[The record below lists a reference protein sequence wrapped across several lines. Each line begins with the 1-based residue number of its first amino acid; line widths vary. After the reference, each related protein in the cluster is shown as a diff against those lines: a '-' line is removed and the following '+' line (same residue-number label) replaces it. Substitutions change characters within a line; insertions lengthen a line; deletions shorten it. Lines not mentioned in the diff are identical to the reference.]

1 MKFFFLTFAFICGS
15 FQNLQAQSQIT
26 ALPLEYNP
34 SNAGFTG
41 GGRLSIYAGTQPKSN
56 KNEFQI
62 GTKSL
67 HSTAVSYDHFIQKIS
82 TGIGF
87 QTAYMGESIG
97 PAEYDYGSF
106 LNADYIPGYYSSS
119 MNGYNFL
126 AAVSPKISFRGKYT
140 LAPGFSFEYSNLAVN
155 TKFSQLYLYP
165 EANYNLEK
173 YKYTVGILLNT
184 KNYYLGY
191 SSQVYYKLKGTLN
204 EVHYQFPYS
213 LFQAG
218 CVLKR
223 SNKSK
228 FIFTPTLLMRVRNF
242 DITGYKKLSLLIN
255 LNFKYKKIIWG
266 VMPGIMAG
274 YQGESFTFQFNYA
287 PANFQYLY
295 DPMERFSKQ
304 FELNIKYRL
313 FKNHVLTS
321 H

>member
-1 MKFFFLTFAFICGS
+1 MKFYLIFAFLCGF

-26 ALPLEYNP
+26 ALPLKYNP
-34 SNAGFTG
+34 ANAGFTG
-41 GGRLSIYAGTQPKSN
+41 GGRLSIYAATQPKSGR
-56 KNEFQI
+56 NEFQI
-62 GTKSL
+62 ATKSL
-67 HSTAVSYDHFIQKIS
+67 HSTAFSYDHFIQKIS

-87 QTAYMGESIG
+87 QTAYMGESIE

-106 LNADYIPGYYSSS
+106 LNADYIPGYYNSSV
-119 MNGYNFL
+119 NGYNFL
-126 AAVSPKISFRGKYT
+126 AAISPKISFQGKYT
-140 LAPGFSFEYSNLAVN
+140 LAPGFSIEYTNLTIN

-173 YKYTVGILLNT
+173 YKYTIGILLNT
-184 KNYYLGY
+184 KNYFIGY
-191 SSQVYYKLKGTLN
+191 SSQVYYKSKGKHN
-204 EVHYQFPYS
+204 EVYYQFPYF

-228 FIFTPTLLMRVRNF
+228 FVFTPTLLVRVRNF
-242 DITGYKKLSLLIN
+242 DIKGYKKFSLLIN

-266 VMPGIMAG
+266 VMPGIMVG
-274 YQGESFTFQFNYA
+274 YQGESITFQLNYS
-287 PANFQYLY
+287 PVNFQYLY

-304 FELNIKYRL
+304 FELNIKYRI
-313 FKNHVLTS
+313 FKNHGLTS

>member
-1 MKFFFLTFAFICGS
+1 M
-15 FQNLQAQSQIT
+15 QAQSQIT

-34 SNAGFTG
+34 ANAGFTG
-41 GGRLSIYAGTQPKSN
+41 AGRLSIYAGIKPKSRN
-56 KNEFQI
+56 SNEFRI

-67 HSTAVSYDHFIQKIS
+67 YSTAVSYDQFIEKIS

-87 QTAYMGESIG
+87 QTAYIQESIT
-97 PAEYDYGSF
+97 PAEYEYGSY
-106 LNADYIPGYYSSS
+106 LNMDYVPGHYNSS

-126 AAVSPKISFRGKYT
+126 AAISPKISFRGKYT
-140 LAPGFSFEYSNLAVN
+140 LAPGFSFEYSKQTVN
-155 TKFSQLYLYP
+155 SAFSQLYLYP
-165 EANYNLEK
+165 EANYSMEK

-191 SSQVYYKLKGTLN
+191 SCQVYYKLKGRFN
-204 EVHYQFPYS
+204 EVHYQTPYS

-228 FIFTPTLLMRVRNF
+228 FIFTPALLMRVRNF
-242 DITGYKKLSLLIN
+242 DVRGYKKLSLLIN

-274 YQGESFTFQFNYA
+274 YQGDSFTIQLNYA